1 MSVDNNRMLL
11 ELDKLR
17 RDINREIIS
26 PIVPALSLD
35 ELKPMLTMV
44 ANARAQYVRELL
56 DLAKLSA
63 GTMPAPAQIER
74 LRHHR
79 EAYDE
84 LVKAAHALET
94 VIEREYLDIKPPRR

>member
-17 RDINREIIS
+17 REINRETIS
-26 PIVPALSLD
+26 PVVPALSLE

-44 ANARAQYVRELL
+44 ASARAQYVRELL
-56 DLAKLSA
+56 DLAKLSPDA
-63 GTMPAPAQIER
+63 KPTPAQIDR

-94 VIEREYLDIKPPRR
+94 VIEREYLDIKPTRR

>member
-17 RDINREIIS
+17 REINRETIS
-26 PIVPALSLD
+26 PVIPALSLD
-35 ELKPMLTMV
+35 ELKPMITMV
-44 ANARAQYVRELL
+44 ANARAQYIRELL
-56 DLAKLSA
+56 DLAKLSPEA
-63 GTMPAPAQIER
+63 MPAPGQIER
-74 LRHHR
+74 LRRHR

-94 VIEREYLDIKPPRR
+94 VIEREYLDIKPTRR

>member
-17 RDINREIIS
+17 REINRETIS
-26 PIVPALSLD
+26 PVIPALSLD

-44 ANARAQYVRELL
+44 ASARAQYVRELL
-56 DLAKLSA
+56 DLAKLSPDA
-63 GTMPAPAQIER
+63 KPTPPQIER
-74 LRHHR
+74 LRHYR

-94 VIEREYLDIKPPRR
+94 VIEREYLDIKPTRR